1 MPGLTRDGQLGKWIW
16 EMAEQDA
23 LPLEEITRELDCQF
37 NRFVDV
43 FGREL
48 THIDSHHH
56 VHMIPAIFPIV
67 AEFAQRKGVAIRV
80 DREVPGVPDCAVKST
95 DGFSS
100 AFYGDEIDEALFLK
114 VLDESADRGEKS
126 VEVMAH
132 PAFVDNTV
140 RKSAYCWPRLVELDA
155 DVGVAE
161 VCDCRA
167 RVSVGDVQRFREIL
181 TLTLSPK
188 GRGLGGAVCHAST
201 GLHFALSLPGEGR
214 GEGIV
219 YAGIWSILLL
229 RDQTRCAA
237 SKSNSFVIKASST
250 LSPSTMPSS
259 P

>member
-1 MPGLTRDGQLGKWIW
+1 MENLLIVNADDFGLSKGQNYGIIEACRRGVVSSTTALINGEAVEHAAQLSRDVPELGVGMHFVLTLGMPLSPMPGLTRDGQLGKWIW
-16 EMAEQDA
+16 EMAEQGA

-43 FGREL
+43 FGKEP

-56 VHMIPAIFPIV
+56 VHMIPAIFPFV

-114 VLDESADRGEKS
+114 VLDESAARGEKS

-140 RKSAYCWPRLVELDA
+140 RKSAYCWPRLVELDVLTSA
-155 DVGVAE
+155 SLKYAIAE
-161 VCDCRA
+161 RGY
-167 RVSVGDVQRFREIL
+167 RLGTFGDL
-181 TLTLSPK
+181 
-188 GRGLGGAVCHAST
+188 
-201 GLHFALSLPGEGR
+201 
-214 GEGIV
+214 
-219 YAGIWSILLL
+219 
-229 RDQTRCAA
+229 
-237 SKSNSFVIKASST
+237 
-250 LSPSTMPSS
+250 
-259 P
+259 